1 MCGIVGFHTKNKDE
15 NDAFRMFKLVR
26 QSRIRGLHSFG
37 FSWYENGKIQTEKYF
52 QNEFKNIKIPDSNTI
67 IFHNRYST
75 SGDFRDHKNNQP
87 IHIGDLSLA
96 FNGVIDM
103 RTKKEMEDHYRIRMQ
118 TDNDG
123 EVVLKVSNGEP
134 IEMMKFVKNKGSF
147 SGILLQGGDLYAF
160 TNGRRP
166 LHKLVIGESTFIAS
180 TKDIFIR
187 ALGDVKPEP
196 IPINTLFKCS

>member
-1 MCGIVGFHTKNKDE
+1 MCGIVGFHTKNRDE
-15 NDAFRMFKLVR
+15 NDAFRVFKLIR

-37 FSWYENGKIQTEKYF
+37 FSWYENGQILSKKYF
-52 QNEFKNIKIPDSNTI
+52 QKEFKDLKIPDSDTL

-87 IHIGDLSLA
+87 IDIGDLSLA

-103 RTKKEMEDHYRIRMQ
+103 RTKKEMEDHYGIKME

-123 EVVLKVSNGEP
+123 EIVLRVSNGDP
-134 IEMMKFVKNKGSF
+134 KQMVHFVANKGSF

-166 LHKLVIGESTFIAS
+166 LYRAVIGESTFVAS
-180 TKDIFIR
+180 TQDIFQR
-187 ALGDVKPEP
+187 ALDVTAEP
-196 IPINTLFKCS
+196 IPINTLIKCS

>member
-1 MCGIVGFHTKNKDE
+1 MCGIVGFHTKNRDE
-15 NDAFRMFKLVR
+15 NDAFRVFKLIR

-37 FSWYENGKIQTEKYF
+37 FSWYENGQILSKKYF
-52 QNEFKNIKIPDSNTI
+52 QKEFKDLKIPDSDTL

-75 SGDFRDHKNNQP
+75 SGDFHHHKNNQP
-87 IHIGDLSLA
+87 IDIGDLSLA

-103 RTKKEMEDHYRIRMQ
+103 RTKKEMEDHYGIKME

-123 EVVLKVSNGEP
+123 EIVLRVSNGDP
-134 IEMMKFVKNKGSF
+134 KQMVHFVANKGSF

-166 LHKLVIGESTFIAS
+166 LYRAVIGESTFVAS
-180 TKDIFIR
+180 TQDIFQR
-187 ALGDVKPEP
+187 ALDVTAEP
-196 IPINTLFKCS
+196 IPINTLIKCS